1 MNPSNFISDYNLGSM
16 PTPPWKTNISSNIS
30 SNASTFPIPPRNNDL
45 GITPKSTN
53 YEWKKAGTAFPG
65 DVSNSQ
71 SGNLGFPGQGGVG
84 VGGGGF
90 SGSDFNRLGNQG
102 FQSSA
107 NSGAGIGSGGTLFG
121 GTGNVSDYRN
131 NADSSFDVNFR
142 SGFGTN
148 TFKDKIV
155 YHNQA
160 GGRLGDKS
168 QGGVQDHNNS
178 IDNNCDSN
186 TRDHFDAGR
195 NFERND
201 NFNRGNTVS
210 NNLNNVS
217 SNDRPGNFNQTS
229 DRGNNSDN
237 GSKSSLGG
245 SNNVPWKGSNS
256 NNNRNT
262 STDYRNNQ
270 NRRQSSPRRF
280 ERNDKSA
287 NNNNNDQ
294 DSFRRRS
301 MRNQSTASQPK
312 PNATPTKAPLKNPIK
327 VEDLELEKKALA
339 TDVSQDFFAKIKPL
353 SLMQVAADVALRYAR
368 QEYYL
373 TILNRKTCPEKPSGS
388 GQYTCKTCY
397 MNFLTKEKLNTHN
410 NGVQHKELEDLF
422 RIKKEQARLIMEK
435 KITGPTPPK
444 LLMKPLSEA
453 EEENNLKST
462 ELELDV
468 YILGIYESV
477 MKPYWPV
484 PQSKYYCRIC
494 NYLEFSVEADF
505 RRHNNTNDHK
515 KREATY
521 EEAFCLYCQRH
532 YNDKAQLDT
541 HVTTSKHIQI
551 KDLMERTK
559 ECAVEHWHKA
569 NDVPRIVEKSDT
581 PKVSDLN
588 EVSKDN
594 KDTPKVGSKRSASDD
609 GNKSPLKKSSTG
621 KSDVSSSKSL
631 RSSSNTDSSSK
642 SETRKSDR
650 EKTESKASDKKSTSK
665 SDVKSTPK
673 SDGKPASKSD
683 VKPSP
688 KSDSR
693 PASKSDAKPAPKSDT
708 KDGSK
713 SDSKSDG
720 LKGESKTDSKSDMK
734 GGSKSDSKSEIKTK
748 ELSEKEKI
756 WFAPVTGWICIVCH
770 DFIKDEAEQKVHA
783 SLSKHIDNIKK
794 FTSLVS

>member
-1 MNPSNFISDYNLGSM
+1 
-16 PTPPWKTNISSNIS
+16 
-30 SNASTFPIPPRNNDL
+30 
-45 GITPKSTN
+45 
-53 YEWKKAGTAFPG
+53 
-65 DVSNSQ
+65 
-71 SGNLGFPGQGGVG
+71 
-84 VGGGGF
+84 
-90 SGSDFNRLGNQG
+90 
-102 FQSSA
+102 
-107 NSGAGIGSGGTLFG
+107 
-121 GTGNVSDYRN
+121 
-131 NADSSFDVNFR
+131 
-142 SGFGTN
+142 
-148 TFKDKIV
+148 
-155 YHNQA
+155 
-160 GGRLGDKS
+160 
-168 QGGVQDHNNS
+168 
-178 IDNNCDSN
+178 
-186 TRDHFDAGR
+186 
-195 NFERND
+195 
-201 NFNRGNTVS
+201 
-210 NNLNNVS
+210 
-217 SNDRPGNFNQTS
+217 
-229 DRGNNSDN
+229 
-237 GSKSSLGG
+237 
-245 SNNVPWKGSNS
+245 
-256 NNNRNT
+256 
-262 STDYRNNQ
+262 
-270 NRRQSSPRRF
+270 
-280 ERNDKSA
+280 
-287 NNNNNDQ
+287 
-294 DSFRRRS
+294 
-301 MRNQSTASQPK
+301 
-312 PNATPTKAPLKNPIK
+312 
-327 VEDLELEKKALA
+327 
-339 TDVSQDFFAKIKPL
+339 
-353 SLMQVAADVALRYAR
+353 
-368 QEYYL
+368 
-373 TILNRKTCPEKPSGS
+373 
-388 GQYTCKTCY
+388 
-397 MNFLTKEKLNTHN
+397 
-410 NGVQHKELEDLF
+410 
-422 RIKKEQARLIMEK
+422 
-435 KITGPTPPK
+435 
-444 LLMKPLSEA
+444 MKPLSEA

-631 RSSSNTDSSSK
+631 RSSS
-642 SETRKSDR
+642 
-650 EKTESKASDKKSTSK
+650 KTESKASDKKSTSK

-673 SDGKPASKSD
+673 SDVRPASKSD